1 VISHFVMISSKD
13 LPPLGDWVKAWAKR
27 YGHTGAMKQELLRN
41 AWERTVGPSLAS
53 RTQAFRWDGGGIVW
67 VRMMDA
73 ASQQE
78 VHLRQREW
86 LDALRSGEECAHLQE
101 IRTY

>member
-1 VISHFVMISSKD
+1 MNSPKD

-27 YGHTGAMKQELLRN
+27 YGHTGAMQQELLRN
-41 AWERTVGPSLAS
+41 TWEQIVGPALAS
-53 RTQAFRWDGGGIVW
+53 RTHALRWDGGSIVW
-67 VRMMDA
+67 VRMGDA

-86 LDALRSGEECAHLQE
+86 LDALRVGEERAHLKE

>member
-1 VISHFVMISSKD
+1 M
-13 LPPLGDWVKAWAKR
+13 GDWVKAWAKR
-27 YGHTGAMKQELLRN
+27 YGHTGAMQQELLRN
-41 AWERTVGPSLAS
+41 TWEQIVGPALAS
-53 RTQAFRWDGGGIVW
+53 RTHALRWDGGNIVW
-67 VRMMDA
+67 VRMSDA

-86 LDALRSGEECAHLQE
+86 LDALRVGDERAHLKE

>member
-1 VISHFVMISSKD
+1 MS
-13 LPPLGDWVKAWAKR
+13 
-27 YGHTGAMKQELLRN
+27 
-41 AWERTVGPSLAS
+41 
-53 RTQAFRWDGGGIVW
+53 
-67 VRMMDA
+67 DA

-86 LDALRSGEECAHLQE
+86 LDALRGGEERAHLTE